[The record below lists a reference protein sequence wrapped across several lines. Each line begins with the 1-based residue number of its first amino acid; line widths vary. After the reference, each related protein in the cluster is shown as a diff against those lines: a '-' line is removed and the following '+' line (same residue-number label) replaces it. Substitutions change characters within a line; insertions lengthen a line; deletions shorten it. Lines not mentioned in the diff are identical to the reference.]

1 MCHSRP
7 IMKPAPKICMQ
18 PISGGVRTTQKTHC
32 PQRASQISS
41 AKTQNATIWSRLII
55 CTSAAENGAGDIWA
69 FMFCSHL
76 WNCNE
81 TSKPSVRAFM
91 RSWSGVA
98 CGTKEHTNAKNR
110 SSFFIVRL
118 KGRSK
123 IRTSQSMVV
132 QTVKN
137 TTISRTQII
146 IRWFA
151 KQWRWYAVEWLFSR
165 FGL

>member
-1 MCHSRP
+1 MGSD
-7 IMKPAPKICMQ
+7 
-18 PISGGVRTTQKTHC
+18 
-32 PQRASQISS
+32 
-41 AKTQNATIWSRLII
+41 
-55 CTSAAENGAGDIWA
+55 AEDIWA

-81 TSKPSVRAFM
+81 TSKSSVRAFI
-91 RSWSGVA
+91 RSWPGTA

-118 KGRSK
+118 RGRSK

-146 IRWFA
+146 IRWFTE
-151 KQWRWYAVEWLFSR
+151 WWWWYAGRWLFSR
-165 FGL
+165 FRLQAHLMAKSMGYCCGQFFTNAVLSDFWEVIKINCTVQRVCSTAN